1 MVKEGCLLRGAG
13 GVALKIRNLLAGWP
27 IRRLAH
33 PFAPF
38 AKGWGWVGIPET
50 EQQQ

>member
-1 MVKEGCLLRGAG
+1 LRGAG

-38 AKGWGWVGIPET
+38 AKEWGWVGIPET